1 LWATTRVFLLRKKN
15 MIIILLFV
23 WLIGALSV
31 MKIDA
36 MQHKEPVDYSWRNC
50 LISFVLWPMIALFQI
65 DMEHETY

>member
-1 LWATTRVFLLRKKN
+1 